1 MARIISIC
9 NRKGGVG
16 KTVTATNLSAYLA
29 AMGRRVLLVDL
40 DPQANATSGLGTD
53 PQKLDSHM
61 YHVVT
66 GSIPP
71 AGIIRK
77 TSIFGLELLPASYDL
92 AGASIELVSV
102 SNREFRLREILAPL
116 EHEYHYIILDSPPS
130 LDLLTIN
137 GLVAAR
143 EVLIPVQCEYYAL
156 EGLGQL
162 LRTIWMI
169 SDNLRH
175 PLKISGA
182 LLTMYDKRNVLAREI
197 VKEMRR
203 NFPGNV
209 FEAVIPRSVV
219 LAEAPQYG
227 KTILQYAPESQAAAA
242 YRQLAQEIIN
252 METTS

>member
-1 MARIISIC
+1 
-9 NRKGGVG
+9 
-16 KTVTATNLSAYLA
+16 
-29 AMGRRVLLVDL
+29 MGRRVLLVDL
-40 DPQANATSGLGTD
+40 DPQANATSGLGFD

-61 YHVVT
+61 YHVVV
-66 GSIPP
+66 GAIAP
-71 AGIIRK
+71 AGITKK

-92 AGASIELVSV
+92 AGASVELVS
-102 SNREFRLREILAPL
+102 SANREFRLREVLAPI

-137 GLVAAR
+137 GLVASH
-143 EVLIPVQCEYYAL
+143 EIIIPVQCEYFAL

-169 SDNLRH
+169 SDNLKH
-175 PLKISGA
+175 PLRIAGA

-227 KTILQYAPESQAAAA
+227 KTIIQYAPESLAAKA
-242 YRQLAQEIIN
+242 YRQLAQEIIK
-252 METTS
+252 METNI

>member
-9 NRKGGVG
+9 NRKGGTG
-16 KTVTATNLSAYLA
+16 KTTTSVNLSAYLA

-40 DPQANATSGLGTD
+40 DPQANATSGLGFD

-66 GSIPP
+66 GTMAP
-71 AGIIRK
+71 AGVVKK

-92 AGASIELVSV
+92 AGASVELVGL
-102 SNREFRLREILAPL
+102 SNREFRLRDILNAVA
-116 EHEYHYIILDSPPS
+116 HDYHYIILDSPPS

-137 GLVAAR
+137 GLIASQ
-143 EVLIPVQCEYYAL
+143 EVIIPVQCEYFAL

-169 SDNLRH
+169 SDNLQH
-175 PLKISGA
+175 PLKICGA

-227 KTILQYAPESQAAAA
+227 KTIIQYAPESLAAKS

-252 METTS
+252 METQG